1 MKESALS
8 GMDRPKKRTVRWWLL
23 GLNVLMVLAAIGVVA
38 VYSQHTRQRR
48 EAMETENFRST
59 VESMKQ
65 VSRSYF
71 ELEYG
76 YVQDWAA
83 YIGSQ
88 NMTEDQA
95 LDYLRSANSQ
105 LNRYAHIVDMDTFE
119 ARSTNI
125 RSGEDSVSCYL
136 HYKDSQDTTEQIF
149 AFTMEQMFSGQGI
162 SGSGE
167 IAILGKYMATDIQVN
182 VISLGSPVRLR
193 TGDGGQKNYLLL
205 RLIPVEAVRR
215 AWIFPTEYAGAEV
228 GLITKNGAYVIQ
240 SNSMRGQN
248 FLEFIRA
255 YNFQSDY
262 NKADKLEQE
271 MLGSAQA
278 SWQFQDSRGRE
289 CYWYFSQF
297 GPDSGLAVLGFIPM
311 EQLHREQNDAPVI
324 LVLIGVFAFL
334 MAFDGWYLFSINRKL
349 LESVE
354 EARKASQ
361 AKTNFLSSMS
371 HDIRT
376 PMNGV
381 LGMTDLARK
390 HLDDPEYAA
399 RCLDKVSL
407 AGQHLMT
414 LINDVLDISKVE
426 SGKTV
431 LNPAPFRM
439 KELVDT
445 LVSIIQPQAEAKGLD
460 FQLKM
465 EELPC
470 PCLIGDQLRLNQVL
484 LNLLTNAVK
493 YTNSGGW
500 VRFRVSQTALSDG
513 WAELRFSVQDNGI
526 GMTSTFQK
534 TMYESFS
541 REIDSRINK
550 IQGSGLGLAIARQMV
565 ELMDGT
571 IDCSSAPGR
580 GTLFT
585 VTIPLQATEE
595 SAVFL
600 SQAQEEGSEDS
611 SFAGVRILVAE
622 DNELNWEIISTILK
636 ELGVEAV
643 RAVNGR
649 ICVDMVQKAP
659 PGTYDMIFMD
669 IQMPE
674 MNGRE
679 AARIIRGSL
688 DPRIRDIPIAAMT
701 ADAFA
706 EDIRACMDAGMNEHI
721 AKPINIDQVLRVLRK
736 FLAQSKTE
744 KERES

>member
-1 MKESALS
+1 MKGSALS
-8 GMDRPKKRTVRWWLL
+8 GPEQSEKRKIKWWLL
-23 GLNVLMVLAAIGVVA
+23 GFNVLMILAALGVVA
-38 VYSQHTRQRR
+38 VYSQTTRQRR
-48 EAMETENFRST
+48 VAMETDSFQTT

-65 VSRSYF
+65 VSQSYF

-83 YIGSQ
+83 YIEAQS
-88 NMTEDQA
+88 MTQDQA
-95 LDYLRSANSQ
+95 LDYLRQANSQ
-105 LNRYAHIVDMDTFE
+105 LNRYAHIVDMDTFA
-119 ARSTNI
+119 ARSTNV
-125 RSGEDSVSCYL
+125 RGGDDTVDCYL

-149 AFTMEQMFSGQGI
+149 ARTMEQMFSGQSS
-162 SGSGE
+162 SGG

-182 VISLGSPVRLR
+182 VISLGCPLRLR
-193 TGDGGQKNYLLL
+193 SPDGGQRDYLLL

-262 NKADKLEQE
+262 NRADELERQ
-271 MLGSAQA
+271 MLTSAQA

-297 GPDSGLAVLGFIPM
+297 GPDSGLAVLGFIPL
-311 EQLHREQNDAPVI
+311 EQLHKNNNDAPVI
-324 LVLIGVFAFL
+324 LVLIAVFSLL

-349 LESVE
+349 RESAE

-381 LGMTDLARK
+381 LGMTSLARK

-399 RCLDKVSL
+399 QCLDKVNL

-426 SGKTV
+426 SGKTR

-439 KELVDT
+439 KELIDT

-460 FQLKM
+460 FQLEM
-465 EELPC
+465 GALPC

-493 YTNSGGW
+493 YTNAGGW

-513 WAELRFSVQDNGI
+513 WAELRFCVQDNGI
-526 GMTSTFQK
+526 GMTATFQK

-571 IDCSSAPGR
+571 IECQSRPGK

-585 VTIPLQATEE
+585 VTIPLQVTEE
-595 SAVFL
+595 AAVAL
-600 SQAQEEGSEDS
+600 TQTAAEGDGDQGFE
-611 SFAGVRILVAE
+611 GVRVLVAE
-622 DNELNWEIISTILK
+622 DNELNWEIISTVLT

-649 ICVDMVQKAP
+649 VCVDMVRKAP

-679 AARIIRGSL
+679 AARVIRGSL

-701 ADAFA
+701 ADTFA
-706 EDIRACMDAGMNEHI
+706 EDIQACMDAGMDDHI
-721 AKPINIDQVLRVLRK
+721 PKPINIDQVTRVIRK
-736 FLAQSKTE
+736 FMERNKTD
-744 KERES
+744 KEREQ